1 MEKNL
6 HINID
11 EVIALFDKNLELL
24 PETVEH
30 IEKCS
35 VCSALIEKYSVTNAV
50 LQSGRH
56 VTSFPD
62 MERIN
67 KIAERSFFILHEG
80 TNPEK
85 EMSRTWQDLFRSFFK
100 PLVFTAAAASLII
113 AVYIGFDKPSQNG
126 TMTAETEKNESENK
140 LMPSEKIYEK
150 GLRESGEKIN
160 LSIAKIETL
169 SQTQFNSISENE
181 ISMEKGK
188 AKFDVVTG
196 NDFRVTVSDRFLVR
210 VLGTSFI
217 IDNNAGTFSVNVLE
231 GLVEIVDRSD
241 DSVFQLSANMEK
253 VFALEKAVIKKL
265 DITMVDKTRI
275 PKTINLPKLNIT
287 PDKSFLFQGR
297 EALNSGNEGAALQLF
312 MMEMEKGKEK
322 DKALFEAVR
331 LNENKK
337 QYNEIVSMILNNRE
351 IMDVS
356 RVYREELMIKGCKAQ
371 KKIAGSD
378 LSLCRQYLEV
388 FPEGY
393 RKNEIRELIN
403 E

>member
-181 ISMEKGK
+181 IYMEKGK